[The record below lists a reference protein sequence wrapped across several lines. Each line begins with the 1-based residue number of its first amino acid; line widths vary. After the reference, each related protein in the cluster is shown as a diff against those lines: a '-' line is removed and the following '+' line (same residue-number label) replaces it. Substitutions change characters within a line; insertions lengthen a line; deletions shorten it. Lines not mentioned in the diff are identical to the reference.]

1 MIETDLP
8 DQFLYAR
15 QGPWPQPSPSHPL
28 ICADEVLHIP
38 QMEEL
43 LFNQTIGL
51 RYLKARMGYPAYAAQ
66 YAASVAG
73 WTGVTPERFD
83 TIMLDTIY
91 TRFRTPLHPD
101 ETEALAKA
109 FAEDPE
115 ILAELSS
122 GAWYKYDFT
131 AMDMVKPIPGT
142 YSAGT
147 KVFVRFDSDEDS
159 ATGST
164 RIISVRDTFIHRDDS
179 SWGIA
184 NCYALQG
191 AAYHVLFVVHPAI
204 HFPMDSI
211 NAITKT
217 SVPMG
222 HPLFQLFL
230 PHSTYSLPLDN
241 AVLESSMSVVN
252 NNAQGTR
259 FDPLTADAYN
269 LKLLFGAGYNGVT
282 AEDNGPQYLPGAYP
296 RYNYMKPHMYRAPGS
311 KNSDPRDHLFNSE
324 YGRWLG
330 AYYEVFL
337 EFCRAIATEIKADKG
352 QLDYV
357 KHWAKY
363 CHNHVHG
370 FPMPAEVAGEVEGHE
385 DTLAE
390 VMAIYTWNNSVSH
403 GGDHWSFANQVSP
416 VEKCLRIRRAPPT
429 RRDEAPVDNAATE
442 GGQIFSPND
451 MQRAALC
458 QYMFFQ
464 AWAIEP
470 NLAET
475 QYAFTNPKLLAASM
489 EFHVG
494 LKKVNETFCKVL
506 PEPVVQ
512 GGDSMAITTCMP
524 LEPIP
529 HPDKP
534 GEFLVPYAKTLPQS
548 IQY

>member
-8 DQFLYAR
+8 DQFLYSR
-15 QGPWPQPSPSHPL
+15 QGPWPQPSPSHPM

-43 LFNQTIGL
+43 MFNQTIGL

-66 YAASVAG
+66 YAASMAG
-73 WTGVTPERFD
+73 WTGVDHARFD
-83 TIMLDTIY
+83 EIMLETLY
-91 TRFRTPLHPD
+91 TRFK
-101 ETEALAKA
+101 TELDGSEVDALNSA
-109 FAEDPE
+109 FADDPA
-115 ILAELSS
+115 ILEELKS
-122 GAWYKYDFT
+122 GKWYKYDFT
-131 AMDMVKPIPGT
+131 AMDMVKPIEGT

-147 KVFVRFDSDEDS
+147 KVFIRFSDDGDDAS
-159 ATGST
+159 ASC
-164 RIISVRDTFIHRDDS
+164 RIISVNDTFVHCDDG

-184 NCYALQG
+184 NCYAMQG

-269 LKLLFGAGYNGVT
+269 LKLLFGAGYNGVA

-296 RYNYMKPHMYRAPGS
+296 RYNYMEPHFYQDGN
-311 KNSDPRDHLFNSE
+311 KFNSF
-324 YGRWLG
+324 YGKWLG
-330 AYYEVFL
+330 AYYDVFL
-337 EFCRAIATEIKADKG
+337 EFSRQVAVAIKADKG
-352 QLDYV
+352 HLDYA

-363 CHNHVHG
+363 CSNHVHG
-370 FPMPAEVAGEVEGHE
+370 FPTPAQIAGEEEGHE
-385 DTLAE
+385 DTLAKAL
-390 VMAIYTWNNSVSH
+390 AIYTWNNSISH

-416 VEKCLRIRRAPPT
+416 VEKCLRIRRAPPAG
-429 RRDEAPVDNAATE
+429 RNEAPVNNANSQ

-475 QYAFTNPKLLAASM
+475 QYAFTDPVLLKASF
-489 EFHVG
+489 EFHAG
-494 LKKVNETFCKVL
+494 LKKVNAEFCHLL
-506 PEPVVQ
+506 PAQVVK
-512 GGDSMAITTCMP
+512 GGDSFAITTCMP
-524 LEPIP
+524 LEPVENP
-529 HPDKP
+529 NKP
-534 GEFLVPYAKTLPQS
+534 GEFLVPYEKTVPQS